1 MAKPPKSGAKRI
13 EPPFETAELRKGL
26 TAFLRQAPPF
36 ASEIKTVGAFKWGV
50 YAFFDYDGEPIYV
63 GQTLEG
69 LSSRIGRHLTNQ
81 RTDAVAMSVLD
92 PFEVYEIE
100 LFPLPEL
107 QAANSKDKAAKA
119 KLNSLELAVFQK
131 CIQDSAFGKILNEK
145 DPAPAEPMERLP
157 ASVRGRIVSDDVKK
171 FRNHPDTRIARRSQ
185 TIARLAQTISERQ
198 VQSGLRRTLL
208 TQALRLESLANKQ
221 FADVGGEDA
230 VEQKATDTDESDDAT
245 AAT

>member
-1 MAKPPKSGAKRI
+1 MKKPSKSSTKRI
-13 EPPFETAELRKGL
+13 QPPFETAELRKGL
-26 TAFLRQAPPF
+26 AAFLRQPPPF
-36 ASEIKTVGAFKWGV
+36 DSEIRTIGAFKWGV

-100 LFPLPEL
+100 VFPLPEL
-107 QAANSKDKAAKA
+107 QSSNSKDKIAKEN
-119 KLNSLELAVFQK
+119 LNSLELSVFRK
-131 CIQDSAFGKILNEK
+131 CIAESSFGKILNEK
-145 DPAPAEPMERLP
+145 DPAPAPLLSSLP
-157 ASVRGRIVSDDVKK
+157 LSVRERIVSDEVKK
-171 FRNHPDTRIARRSQ
+171 FRSHPDTRIARRAQ

-208 TQALRLESLANKQ
+208 TQALRLESLARKQ
-221 FADVGGEDA
+221 FADVGGESA
-230 VEQKATDTDESDDAT
+230 VEQKSSDDDEACET
-245 AAT
+245 TTD

>member
-1 MAKPPKSGAKRI
+1 MKKSQTTALKRI
-13 EPPFETAELRKGL
+13 QPPFETAELRKGL
-26 TAFLRQAPPF
+26 TAFLRQPPPF
-36 ASEIKTVGAFKWGV
+36 ESEIKTVGAFKWGV
-50 YAFFDYDGEPIYV
+50 YAFFDYDKEPIYV

-100 LFPLPEL
+100 LFPLPDL
-107 QAANSKDKAAKA
+107 QKSNSKDKAAKA

-131 CIQDSAFGKILNEK
+131 CIRESAFGKILNEK
-145 DPAPAEPMERLP
+145 DPAPAEPLDRLP
-157 ASVRGRIVSDDVKK
+157 TSVRGRIVSDEVKK
-171 FRNHPDTRIARRSQ
+171 IRNHPDTRIARRSQ

-208 TQALRLESLANKQ
+208 TQALRLESLAQKQ
-221 FADVGGEDA
+221 FVDVGGESA
-230 VEQKATDTDESDDAT
+230 VERKSADADEAQDTAQG
-245 AAT
+245 